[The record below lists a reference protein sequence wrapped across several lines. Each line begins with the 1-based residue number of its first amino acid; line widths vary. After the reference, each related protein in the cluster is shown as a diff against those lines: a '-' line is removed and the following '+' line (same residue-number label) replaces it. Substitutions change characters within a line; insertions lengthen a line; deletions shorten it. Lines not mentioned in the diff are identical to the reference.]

1 MANQNLGNV
10 MTRLG
15 GLKNVSGRRVMP
27 GAEFLQDLEEE
38 DTDVSGIAQPLP
50 NFANFQDPNANMPE
64 PDIGAELTPQSYD
77 VRANVVNAPQEEPGF
92 FSKLGQAL
100 ADYISPQ
107 KRQEMSESNAA
118 LFQRNQQ
125 AQPPA
130 QEIPQ
135 PQMQQVPPQ
144 APPIETEQVD
154 IAEGLPPVT
163 PSQEMAIEAPEM
175 AAPEAQAPVV
185 EPQEEAPEPEA
196 KEPGTYVELGAAQKI
211 FNDPNSSPELK
222 AEVERIFDTRLTPE
236 RTKEVNEFEKV
247 VDAFMNKL
255 EGVDTALTAREKSL
269 LAKVENRN
277 LSKSEQISM
286 ALALIAPALIG
297 GLLAGK
303 QGLAGGLAAGGQNV
317 ANVLVGREKEF
328 KEAQELL
335 PEIALEK
342 SKIAKEKLSTTQQA
356 NELKRKIRDSVPNQ
370 ALKEL
375 FTKDGMILNGKLVL
389 NTGNPLLPLKSTA
402 VRSEEDFKNFREK
415 KMPELAEKVSTTQQG
430 LHLLDNLQELLDYSA
445 QEKKGLQY
453 DYIPMYDT
461 LSNGFK
467 ALIPAS
473 RDTFTDEDGNTVK
486 ISELYET
493 VLEQL
498 SDMYSQSVGSAG
510 SKNAF
515 KSYREHFKEM
525 IPNPFTLGALAKGKT
540 QPGTTSSQIK
550 SVKDKFE
557 DNIVKKLESSGIETG
572 PIKELFS
579 NTKIN
584 TNRSEKKR
592 KTNRANEAVKEVL
605 GQ

>member
-27 GAEFLQDLEEE
+27 GAEFLQDLEED
-38 DTDVSGIAQPLP
+38 DTDVSGTAQPLP

-64 PDIGAELTPQSYD
+64 PDLGGELTPQSYD

-100 ADYISPQ
+100 ADYVNPQ
-107 KRQEMSESNAA
+107 KRKEMSEQNAA
-118 LFQRNQQ
+118 MFARNQQ
-125 AQPPA
+125 TPPEQA
-130 QEIPQ
+130 IQEAP
-135 PQMQQVPPQ
+135 VPPQ
-144 APPIETEQVD
+144 APPIQTEQVD
-154 IAEGLPPVT
+154 ISEGLPPIT
-163 PSQEMAIEAPEM
+163 PSQEMALEAPEM
-175 AAPEAQAPVV
+175 AAPETSVPQAPI
-185 EPQEEAPEPEA
+185 QAEAPEPEA
-196 KEPGTYVELGAAQKI
+196 KEPGTYVELGAAENAY
-211 FNDPNSSPELK
+211 NDPKSSPELK
-222 AEVERIFDTRLTPE
+222 AEIERIFNTKLTPE
-236 RTKEVNEFEKV
+236 RNKEVNEFEKV

-255 EGVDTALTAREKSL
+255 EGVETALTTREKGL
-269 LAKVENRN
+269 LAKIENRN
-277 LSKSEQISM
+277 LSTSEQISM

-297 GLLAGK
+297 GILAGK

-317 ANVLVGREKEF
+317 ANALAGREKEF

-335 PEIALEK
+335 PEVALEK
-342 SKIAKEKLSTTQQA
+342 SKIAKEKLATTQQA
-356 NELKRKIRDSVPNQ
+356 NELKRKIKESVPNH

-389 NTGNPLLPLKSTA
+389 NTGNPLLPLKSSAIRT
-402 VRSEEDFKNFREK
+402 EEDFKNFREK
-415 KMPELAEKVSTTQQG
+415 KMPELSEKVSTTEQG
-430 LHLLDNLQELLDYSA
+430 LHLLDNLQDLLDYSA
-445 QEKKGLQY
+445 KEKTGLQY
-453 DYIPMYDT
+453 DVLPFYDT
-461 LSNGFK
+461 ASTAFK
-467 ALIPAS
+467 ALVPAG

-498 SDMYSQSVGSAG
+498 SDMYSQAVGAVGS
-510 SKNAF
+510 KTAF
-515 KSYREHFKEM
+515 KTYREHFREM
-525 IPNPFTLGALAKGKT
+525 LPNPFTAASLAKGRT
-540 QPGTTSSQIK
+540 QTGTLTSQIK

-557 DNIVKKLESSGIETG
+557 DNIIKKLDSAGVETG

-584 TNRSEKKR
+584 TTRSENKR
-592 KTNRANEAVKEVL
+592 KGNRANEAVKEVL

>member
-1 MANQNLGNV
+1 MATQNLGNV

-15 GLKNVSGRRVMP
+15 GLKNVNRRVMP
-27 GAEFLQDLEEE
+27 GAEFLQQLEEP
-38 DTDVSGIAQPLP
+38 DTDVSGTAQPLP
-50 NFANFQDPNANMPE
+50 NFANFQSPTQNMPE
-64 PDIGAELTPQSYD
+64 EDFGGELTPQSYD
-77 VRANVVNAPQEEPGF
+77 VRANVVNTPQEEPGF

-100 ADYISPQ
+100 ADYVNPQ

-118 LFQRNQQ
+118 LFNRNQPQ
-125 AQPPA
+125 AP
-130 QEIPQ
+130 E
-135 PQMQQVPPQ
+135 MQQPEPVVPPQ
-144 APPIETEQVD
+144 APPIQTEQTD

-175 AAPEAQAPVV
+175 TAPKAQIPEPEMPEEAPAPEAR
-185 EPQEEAPEPEA
+185 
-196 KEPGTYVELGAAQKI
+196 EPGTYVELGAAQKI

-236 RTKEVNEFEKV
+236 RTREVNEFEKV

-277 LSKSEQISM
+277 LSTSEQISM
-286 ALALIAPALIG
+286 AMALIAPALIG

-317 ANVLVGREKEF
+317 ANVLAGREKEF

-342 SKIAKEKLSTTQQA
+342 SKIAKEKLATTQQA
-356 NELKRKIRDSVPNQ
+356 NELKRKIKDSVPNQ

-375 FTKDGMILNGKLVL
+375 FTKDGMVLNGKLVL

-415 KMPELAEKVSTTQQG
+415 KMPELAEKVSTTEQG
-430 LHLLDNLQELLDYSA
+430 LHLLDNLQDLLNYS
-445 QEKKGLQY
+445 EKEKTGLQY
-453 DYIPMYDT
+453 DIIPFYDSVSDT
-461 LSNGFK
+461 VKS
-467 ALIPAS
+467 LIPAT

-486 ISELYET
+486 ISEAYET

-498 SDMYSQSVGSAG
+498 SDMYSQAVGAAG
-510 SKNAF
+510 SKTAF
-515 KSYREHFKEM
+515 KTYREHFREM
-525 IPNPFTLGALAKGKT
+525 LPNPFTAASLAKGRT
-540 QPGTTSSQIK
+540 QAGTLTAQIK

-557 DNIVKKLESSGIETG
+557 DNIIKKLDSSGVETG

-592 KTNRANEAVKEVL
+592 KSNRANEAVKEVL
-605 GQ
+605 AQ

>member
-1 MANQNLGNV
+1 MANQQVGNV
-10 MTRLG
+10 MTRLA

-27 GAEFLQDLEEE
+27 GAEFLKDLEEE
-38 DTDVSGIAQPLP
+38 DINVAGTAQPLH

-64 PDIGAELTPQSYD
+64 PDLGGELTPQSYD

-100 ADYISPQ
+100 ADYVNPQ

-118 LFQRNQQ
+118 LFNKN
-125 AQPPA
+125 
-130 QEIPQ
+130 Q
-135 PQMQQVPPQ
+135 PQASAIQQPEPVVPPQ
-144 APPIETEQVD
+144 APPIETEQTD

-175 AAPEAQAPVV
+175 AAPKAPIP
-185 EPQEEAPEPEA
+185 EPVMPEEAPAPEA
-196 KEPGTYVELGAAQKI
+196 REPGTYVELGAAQKI

-236 RTKEVNEFEKV
+236 RTREVNEFEKV

-277 LSKSEQISM
+277 LSTSEQISM
-286 ALALIAPALIG
+286 AMALIAPALIG

-317 ANVLVGREKEF
+317 ANVLAGREKEF

-342 SKIAKEKLSTTQQA
+342 SKIAKEKLATTQQA
-356 NELKRKIRDSVPNQ
+356 NELKRKIKDSVPNQ

-375 FTKDGMILNGKLVL
+375 FTKDGMVLNGKLVL

-415 KMPELAEKVSTTQQG
+415 KMPELAEKVSTTEQG
-430 LHLLDNLQELLDYSA
+430 LHLLDNLQDLLNYS
-445 QEKKGLQY
+445 EKEKTGLQY
-453 DYIPMYDT
+453 DIIPFYDT
-461 LSNGFK
+461 ASNAFK
-467 ALIPAS
+467 SLIPAS
-473 RDTFTDEDGNTVK
+473 RDTFTDEDGNVVK
-486 ISELYET
+486 ISEAYET

-498 SDMYSQSVGSAG
+498 SDMYSQAVGAAG
-510 SKNAF
+510 SKTAF
-515 KSYREHFKEM
+515 KTYREHFREM
-525 IPNPFTLGALAKGKT
+525 LPNPFTAASLAKGRT
-540 QPGTTSSQIK
+540 QAGTLTAQIK

-557 DNIVKKLESSGIETG
+557 DNIIKKLDSSGVETG

-592 KTNRANEAVKEVL
+592 KSSRANEAVKEVL
-605 GQ
+605 AQ

>member
-1 MANQNLGNV
+1 